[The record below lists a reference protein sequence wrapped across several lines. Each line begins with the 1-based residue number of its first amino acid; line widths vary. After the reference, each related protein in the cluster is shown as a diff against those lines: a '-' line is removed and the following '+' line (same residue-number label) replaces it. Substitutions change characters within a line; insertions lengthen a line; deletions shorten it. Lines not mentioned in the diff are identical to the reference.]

1 MEARNQPATLPRPWR
16 LVVFTLA
23 CAVGVLGLRIVLP
36 LISGVLA
43 SATGY
48 PFATY
53 AYVWTLAGG
62 LLIGHAWT
70 FRLVEPRSWSYVGL
84 GRDAL
89 RPRAIALGLLL
100 GTLGI
105 GVPSVALLAVHWLR
119 LEPAPAGNS
128 VTDAL
133 QTLAIL
139 APAALG
145 EELMLRGYFFA
156 VLREAWGAGRALVVT
171 SILFGLIHLQNA
183 GANAQSVALAGIFLG
198 AVLVTTGSLYA
209 AWAAHLSWNF
219 VQAAVLHAAV
229 SGIGLAAPNYRV
241 VDSGPDWATGGAWG
255 PEGGLFAGVGMAMA
269 LFFLYR
275 RRVSAAR
282 STAA

>member
-1 MEARNQPATLPRPWR
+1 MESRNVPATLPRPWR
-16 LVVFTLA
+16 LVVFTLT

-36 LISGVLA
+36 PLSGVLA
-43 SATGY
+43 RVTGY

-53 AYVWTLAGG
+53 AYVWTLTGG

-70 FRLVEPRSWSYVGL
+70 LRVVEPRGWSYVGL

-89 RPRAIALGLLL
+89 RPSAIAIGLLL
-100 GTLGI
+100 GMLGI
-105 GVPSVALLAVHWLR
+105 GLPSVALLALHWLR
-119 LEPAPAGNS
+119 IEPAQSGNS
-128 VTDAL
+128 LTSGL

-156 VLREAWGAGRALVVT
+156 VLREAWGVGRALLVT
-171 SILFGLIHLQNA
+171 SILFGLLHLENA
-183 GANAQSVALAGIFLG
+183 GATAQSVALVALAGIFLG

-219 VQAAVLHAAV
+219 VQAAVLHSAV
-229 SGIGLAAPNYRV
+229 SGIGLTAPNYRV
-241 VDSGPDWATGGAWG
+241 VDAGPDWATGGAWG
-255 PEGGLFAGVGMAMA
+255 PEGGLFAGLGMAVA
-269 LFFLYR
+269 LLFLYR
-275 RRVSAAR
+275 RRERRAE
-282 STAA
+282 